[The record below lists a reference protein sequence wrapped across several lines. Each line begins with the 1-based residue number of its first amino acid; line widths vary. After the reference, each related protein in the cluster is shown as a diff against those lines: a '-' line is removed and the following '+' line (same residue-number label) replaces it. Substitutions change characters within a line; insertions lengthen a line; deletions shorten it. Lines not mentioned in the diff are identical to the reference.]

1 MLGKPASHNLHTE
14 QKQTTKTHTILTYL
28 DPSINDEV
36 QNLMIDV
43 FESIK
48 ASQGAELKVTE
59 LLATQNIFEN
69 IFEKVK
75 HTGFYNEDENFKLV
89 KAMNIDTDG
98 STTEEAL
105 FNSWGSMVKTIN
117 TAASQ
122 EEFNA
127 KFALFVPIILK
138 RMTAVNQVVE

>member
-1 MLGKPASHNLHTE
+1 
-14 QKQTTKTHTILTYL
+14 LTYL
-28 DPSINDEV
+28 DESINDEV

-43 FESIK
+43 FEAIK
-48 ASQGAELKVTE
+48 TSQEATLSATE

-98 STTEEAL
+98 STAEEAL

-127 KFALFVPIILK
+127 KFALFVPILLK
-138 RMTAVNQVVE
+138 RMTAVNQVAE

>member
-28 DPSINDEV
+28 DESINDEV

-43 FESIK
+43 FEAIK
-48 ASQGAELKVTE
+48 TSQEVTLSATE
-59 LLATQNIFEN
+59 LLATQSILEN

-75 HTGFYNEDENFKLV
+75 TTGFYNEDENFKLV

-98 STTEEAL
+98 QNAEEAL
-105 FNSWGSMVKTIN
+105 FNCWGSMVKTIN

-127 KFALFVPIILK
+127 KFALFVPILLK
-138 RMTAVNQVVE
+138 RMTVIDQVVE

>member
-1 MLGKPASHNLHTE
+1 M
-14 QKQTTKTHTILTYL
+14 TYL
-28 DPSINDEV
+28 DESINDEV

-43 FESIK
+43 FEAIK
-48 ASQGAELKVTE
+48 TSQEVTLSATE
-59 LLATQNIFEN
+59 LLATQSILEN

-75 HTGFYNEDENFKLV
+75 TTGFYNEDENFKLV

-98 STTEEAL
+98 QNAEEAL
-105 FNSWGSMVKTIN
+105 FNCWGSMVKTIN

-127 KFALFVPIILK
+127 KFALFVPILLK
-138 RMTAVNQVVE
+138 RMTVIDQVVE

>member
-1 MLGKPASHNLHTE
+1 
-14 QKQTTKTHTILTYL
+14 LTYL

-43 FESIK
+43 FEAIK
-48 ASQGAELKVTE
+48 TSQEATLSVTE

-89 KAMNIDTDG
+89 KAMNMDTDG
-98 STTEEAL
+98 ETAEEAL

-117 TAASQ
+117 TASSQ

-138 RMTAVNQVVE
+138 RMTAINQEAE